1 MSQGKPAA
9 PVNKMGTMPENR
21 LLLSMSIPMMISM
34 LVQALYN
41 VVDSVFVSWLSEDAL
56 NAVSLTFPIQNMMIA
71 VSVGTCIGVNAL
83 LSRSLGA
90 RDQATAN
97 QAANTGIFLSMMSYL
112 AFAVLGLLFSRAFF
126 ALQVGSQA
134 VISYGHDYMFWICVL
149 SFGLFGQMIFSRLLL
164 STGKTFLSMIIQ
176 LVGAGLNII
185 LNPILI
191 FGYFGFPALGVTGSA
206 LATVVGQV
214 VGMVL
219 AIYLHQKYNPEIQL
233 SLSQMLRPGGEI
245 VRKIYAVGVPSIIM
259 QSISSVMVFSVN
271 QVLLA
276 FTETATAVFGIY
288 FKIQGFFFMPVFGL
302 NNGVVPI
309 IAYNYG
315 SRKPARI
322 VKTTKLSIQYAV
334 LMLTLG
340 FLVFQL
346 FPAQLLQIFKASEEM
361 MAIGIPALRCIS
373 PSFLLAGLVIVATS
387 VFQALG
393 RGFLSMM
400 ISLVRQLLF
409 LVPAAYLLSLTGNLN
424 LVWLSF
430 PIAEV
435 AAAILAVMFLKKVYR
450 QIIVPMQ
457 EETADSAG
465 TGGQAPEPSASKT
478 DST

>member
-1 MSQGKPAA
+1 MSQGKPVV
-9 PVNKMGTMPENR
+9 PENKMGTMPENR

-41 VVDSVFVSWLSEDAL
+41 VVDSVFVSWISEDAL

-90 RDQATAN
+90 RDQVTAN
-97 QAANTGIFLSMMSYL
+97 QAANTGIFLSMVSYL
-112 AFAVLGLLFSRAFF
+112 AFALLGFFFSRTFF
-126 ALQVGSQA
+126 ALQVESQA

-149 SFGLFGQMIFSRLLL
+149 SFGLFGQIIFSRLLL

-185 LNPILI
+185 LNPIFI
-191 FGYFGFPALGVTGSA
+191 FGYFGFPALGVMGSA
-206 LATVVGQV
+206 LATVAGQV
-214 VGMVL
+214 AGMVL
-219 AIYLHQKYNPEIQL
+219 AIYLHQKHNQEIQL
-233 SLSQMLRPGGEI
+233 SLSQMLRPAGQV

-309 IAYNYG
+309 VAYNYG
-315 SRKPARI
+315 SRNPARI
-322 VKTTKLSIQYAV
+322 VKITKLSILYAV

-346 FPAQLLQIFKASEEM
+346 FPAQLLHLFKASEEM
-361 MAIGIPALRCIS
+361 MAIGIPALRYIS

-435 AAAILAVMFLKKVYR
+435 AAGILSVVFLKRVYR
-450 QIIVPMQ
+450 QIILPMR
-457 EETADSAG
+457 EERSGPLAHG
-465 TGGQAPEPSASKT
+465 IIKKY
-478 DST
+478 